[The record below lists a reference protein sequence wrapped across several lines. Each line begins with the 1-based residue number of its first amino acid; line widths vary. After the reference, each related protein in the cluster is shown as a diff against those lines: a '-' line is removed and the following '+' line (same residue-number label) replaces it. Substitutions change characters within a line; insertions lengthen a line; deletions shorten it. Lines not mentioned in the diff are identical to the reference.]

1 MKLPTAEEFEL
12 ALSKMDQGK
21 LNIILERMDKEILEL
36 DSSSEYRA
44 VKGLSEFSL
53 YLIDEQK
60 TTISK
65 EIHPNWQN
73 VQGYSQRKVSPTN
86 SLVKS
91 FVSQLPNKRLAV
103 FANSTF
109 SNNENL
115 VDPNNDDELK
125 FAS

>member
-65 EIHPNWQN
+65 EIHPNWQH

-103 FANSTF
+103 FANSMF